1 MLVPPDGWIQEDNG
15 SWRPPEDAGWT
26 NIGGRWFPPERNS
39 TKQSAAPT
47 PPGWTSIGGRYSP
60 KQSPAPT
67 PPNEQNKEESD
78 MPKNPFMPRMAGGS
92 VAISQARNDLNRMVE
107 NAAMYPGRYSSA
119 DISRASSALQ
129 QTVSNA
135 ATNPFMSAFADPA
148 RRMPVYTMP
157 SERVPMPMQRG
168 PAVPGRL
175 PIPLGPVPG
184 RLPIVGGP
192 VVAPAP
198 NPFLGG
204 GASRGY
210 RNPFR

>member
-1 MLVPPDGWIQEDNG
+1 MGKPD
-15 SWRPPEDAGWT
+15 
-26 NIGGRWFPPERNS
+26 
-39 TKQSAAPT
+39 
-47 PPGWTSIGGRYSP
+47 
-60 KQSPAPT
+60 
-67 PPNEQNKEESD
+67 KES
-78 MPKNPFMPRMAGGS
+78 KNPFMNRMAGGS

-119 DISRASSALQ
+119 DIARASHALQ
-129 QTVSNA
+129 QTVGNA
-135 ATNPFMSAFADPA
+135 ATNPFMSSFAEST
-148 RRMPVYTMP
+148 RRMPGHTMP

-175 PIPLGPVPG
+175 PIQTLPVTG